1 MRVVDSLNDRQ
12 GKGTEMRKKWRRD
25 EREEDRGGG
34 EGRLGSEGKQGT
46 KSLIPRH

>member
-25 EREEDRGGG
+25 EREEDRY
-34 EGRLGSEGKQGT
+34 LIFNS
-46 KSLIPRH
+46 SLLKVSTEEEF